1 LRNANTKILNQELNG
16 IPVITPQNK
25 QHSIIKYGKTFQIPT
40 TQGRS
45 HPKNTN
51 SEYSNKTTVNGT
63 QYDKVTSTNL
73 ASEPDTNLDLS
84 NDRDELSDEETQ
96 TTGEATIKIARK
108 CSDNTMEQH
117 NLDSSTCHEKPNE
130 EDPKG
135 AINDIDKG
143 NTDSINTSMIANSN
157 TKINDTSTNL
167 AEKVMPPPHNTNTP
181 TAHKASRIPT
191 LQNDTIFG
199 TNAQLTGKM
208 YYPSFMD
215 DSLKPNADSLIE
227 LPSELES
234 LR

>member
-1 LRNANTKILNQELNG
+1 
-16 IPVITPQNK
+16 
-25 QHSIIKYGKTFQIPT
+25 
-40 TQGRS
+40 
-45 HPKNTN
+45 
-51 SEYSNKTTVNGT
+51 
-63 QYDKVTSTNL
+63 
-73 ASEPDTNLDLS
+73 
-84 NDRDELSDEETQ
+84 
-96 TTGEATIKIARK
+96 
-108 CSDNTMEQH
+108 MEQH
-117 NLDSSTCHEKPNE
+117 NLASSTCHEKPNE
-130 EDPKG
+130 PKG

-143 NTDSINTSMIANSN
+143 YTDSINTSMIANSN
-157 TKINDTSTNL
+157 TKINDTNTNL
-167 AEKVMPPPHNTNTP
+167 AEKVTPPPHNTNTP

>member
-143 NTDSINTSMIANSN
+143 NTD
-157 TKINDTSTNL
+157 
-167 AEKVMPPPHNTNTP
+167 
-181 TAHKASRIPT
+181 
-191 LQNDTIFG
+191 
-199 TNAQLTGKM
+199 
-208 YYPSFMD
+208 
-215 DSLKPNADSLIE
+215 
-227 LPSELES
+227 
-234 LR
+234 